1 MGSAMRAGERVW
13 KRTPRRFPGPMLWV
27 AVVLLA
33 AAAVSSCSRSED
45 ALAGTVLTSSD
56 PAPPFELQDQF
67 GRSVSLADHRDNVV
81 VLTFLYT
88 YCPDICPI
96 VASHLRET
104 YQALGEDVDRVEFVA
119 ISVDPARDTVER
131 ALEYS
136 EQWEMADRW
145 SFLVGSEDQLAPVW
159 KAYFIDPAP
168 DPAESEEEGGEDHQ
182 RDDGGG
188 SVDALREA
196 LFTISHSAP
205 VYLIDRDGLLR
216 VLFTPPLDPDVI
228 VHDVR
233 LLLD

>member
-13 KRTPRRFPGPMLWV
+13 KRTPRRFPGPTLWV
-27 AVVLLA
+27 AVMLLA
-33 AAAVSSCSRSED
+33 AVAGCSSSED

-56 PAPPFELQDQF
+56 PAPPFDLEDQF
-67 GRSVSLADHRDNVV
+67 GRPVSLADHRDKVV

-88 YCPDICPI
+88 SCPDICPI
-96 VASHLRET
+96 VASHLKET
-104 YQALGEDVDRVEFVA
+104 YEALGGDVDRVGFVV

-131 ALEYS
+131 ALAYS

-159 KAYFIDPAP
+159 KAYYIDPAP
-168 DPAESEEEGGEDHQ
+168 APAEDGQDHQ
-182 RDDGGG
+182 RDNGSG
-188 SVDALREA
+188 SVDALREQ

-216 VLFTPPLDPDVI
+216 ALFTPPLDLEAI
-228 VHDVR
+228 AHDVR